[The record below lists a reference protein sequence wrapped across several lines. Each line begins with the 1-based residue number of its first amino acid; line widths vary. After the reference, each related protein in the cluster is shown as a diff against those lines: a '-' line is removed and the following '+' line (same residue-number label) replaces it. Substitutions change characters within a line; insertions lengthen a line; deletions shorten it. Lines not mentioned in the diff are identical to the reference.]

1 MTDLP
6 DDLDHEQ
13 LRESLGAY
21 ALGQLDD
28 AWDARVRA
36 HLTTCATCPAELADI
51 GPLARMLRGVD
62 ADAVRPVG
70 VGVPPG
76 LDERIRRALPQPTT
90 QERGPRR
97 RTGPLLTA
105 AVAVASAAA
114 AVVVTVV
121 VVRDDAAQPTVI
133 AVPQV
138 QSVQGVTASAG
149 LVDHTWGLEI
159 KLQAKGLRAGERFQ
173 MWVVADDGTRR
184 EAGEFVGVAGTEITC
199 DMSSSVLLDDAAAF
213 RVVDASG
220 DEVIS
225 ADIPS

>member
-1 MTDLP
+1 MTGL

-13 LRESLGAY
+13 LREALGAY
-21 ALGQLDD
+21 SLGQLDD
-28 AWDARVRA
+28 PLRGAVRA
-36 HLTTCATCPAELADI
+36 HLTACDTCPAELAEI
-51 GPLARMLRGVD
+51 GPIARALRSVD
-62 ADAVRPVG
+62 PDAVRPVD
-70 VGVPPG
+70 VGVPAG
-76 LDERIRRALPQPTT
+76 LDDRIRRALPPAPLPTRSRGR
-90 QERGPRR
+90 RGP
-97 RTGPLLTA
+97 LVTA

-114 AVVVTVV
+114 AVVLTAVV
-121 VVRDDAAQPTVI
+121 VGDDAPSGPTVI
-133 AVPQV
+133 AVPEVQV
-138 QSVQGVTASAG
+138 VQGVRATAG

-159 KLQAKGLRAGERFQ
+159 KLQATGLRAGERFR
-173 MWVVADDGTRR
+173 MWVVADDGSSR